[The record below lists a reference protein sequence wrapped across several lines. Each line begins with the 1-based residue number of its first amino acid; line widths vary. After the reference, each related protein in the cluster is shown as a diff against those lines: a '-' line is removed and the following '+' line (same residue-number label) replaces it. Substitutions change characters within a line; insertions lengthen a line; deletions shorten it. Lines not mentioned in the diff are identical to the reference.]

1 MAVMTRQIHIAI
13 IGGGPGGYEAAL
25 VAARLGAKVTLIE
38 RDGVGGSAVLTDC
51 VPSKALVSTAS
62 AMKQI
67 TSANRL
73 GISVAQPTFSLRE
86 VNTRIKELATAQSH
100 DIKSGLER
108 VGVTIVAGQA
118 KLKSAQ
124 VVEVAGN
131 EIPADVVLIATGARP
146 RVLAE
151 TKPDGERI
159 LTWDQLYEL
168 QELPEHLIVVGSGVT
183 GAEFTSAYL
192 SLGSKVTLVSSRD
205 LVLPG
210 SDPDAARVIQE
221 VFNREG
227 GEIKSRSRAVS
238 AKREGNNVV
247 VRLNDGTEL
256 IGSHLLM
263 AMGSIPNTDD
273 LGLQELGILTDQNG
287 FIAIDRVSRTNIPS
301 IYAAGDCTGVL
312 MLASVAA
319 MQGRIAMWHALG
331 EAVNPLNL
339 AEVSST
345 VFTQPEIATVGD
357 VSGKEFFQL
366 PLRTNARAK
375 MEQID
380 DGFVKIFSHNNT
392 IVGGVVCS
400 PSASELIHSITLA
413 VGQGM
418 SIEDF
423 AQTITVYP
431 SLSGSIAE
439 ATRRLQQN

>member
-1 MAVMTRQIHIAI
+1 MLFR
-13 IGGGPGGYEAAL
+13 
-25 VAARLGAKVTLIE
+25 
-38 RDGVGGSAVLTDC
+38 S
-51 VPSKALVSTAS
+51 
-62 AMKQI
+62 
-67 TSANRL
+67 
-73 GISVAQPTFSLRE
+73 
-86 VNTRIKELATAQSH
+86 
-100 DIKSGLER
+100 
-108 VGVTIVAGQA
+108 TIVAGRA
-118 KLKSAQ
+118 KFKSAQ
-124 VVEVAGN
+124 VVEVGGI
-131 EIPADVVLIATGARP
+131 EIPADVVLVATGARP

-151 TKPDGERI
+151 TQPDGERI

-357 VSGKEFFQL
+357 EIG
-366 PLRTNARAK
+366 RAH
-375 MEQID
+375 
-380 DGFVKIFSHNNT
+380 V
-392 IVGGVVCS
+392 
-400 PSASELIHSITLA
+400 
-413 VGQGM
+413 
-418 SIEDF
+418 
-423 AQTITVYP
+423 
-431 SLSGSIAE
+431 
-439 ATRRLQQN
+439 

>member
-124 VVEVAGN
+124 VVEVAGS

-183 GAEFTSAYL
+183 GAEL
-192 SLGSKVTLVSSRD
+192 DR
-205 LVLPG
+205 
-210 SDPDAARVIQE
+210 
-221 VFNREG
+221 
-227 GEIKSRSRAVS
+227 KST
-238 AKREGNNVV
+238 
-247 VRLNDGTEL
+247 RLNS
-256 IGSHLLM
+256 SH
-263 AMGSIPNTDD
+263 TD
-273 LGLQELGILTDQNG
+273 I
-287 FIAIDRVSRTNIPS
+287 SRMPS
-301 IYAAGDCTGVL
+301 
-312 MLASVAA
+312 
-319 MQGRIAMWHALG
+319 
-331 EAVNPLNL
+331 
-339 AEVSST
+339 
-345 VFTQPEIATVGD
+345 
-357 VSGKEFFQL
+357 
-366 PLRTNARAK
+366 
-375 MEQID
+375 
-380 DGFVKIFSHNNT
+380 
-392 IVGGVVCS
+392 
-400 PSASELIHSITLA
+400 SA
-413 VGQGM
+413 
-418 SIEDF
+418 
-423 AQTITVYP
+423 
-431 SLSGSIAE
+431 
-439 ATRRLQQN
+439 